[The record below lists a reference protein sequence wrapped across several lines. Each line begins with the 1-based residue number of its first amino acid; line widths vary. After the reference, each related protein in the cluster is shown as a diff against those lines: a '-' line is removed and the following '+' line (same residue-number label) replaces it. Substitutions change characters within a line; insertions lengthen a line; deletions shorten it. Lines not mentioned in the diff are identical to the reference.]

1 MEDKFLID
9 QQTLRDLQLRDVNTR
24 SIFDYF
30 DQGIT
35 EGAQLL
41 MLSIFYEPLMDVQA
55 IKHRQMLI
63 KRLEKVAHVE
73 FPFYR
78 IILMDLEKYIQSR
91 HSGIK
96 RSIGIMDIVYVKSPI
111 YYYKTRNI
119 IELSEFLI
127 KLLSFY
133 KQVDENDE
141 YEDLREQIDI
151 IEICLAQIFKKIPY
165 DTEKLKI
172 NIFNVDDL
180 DRLIRFELGKYIK
193 KIIPFFYEID
203 AYLAVAKIAKANAYC
218 YPEVFEKNE
227 TGKVKMQ
234 GVYHIYHKKPVKND
248 IVLNNEKR
256 IWFLTGANMAGKSS
270 IIKSISTAVYLTHI
284 GFPVP
289 ADAIQM
295 DLLDGLFTSINLQDN
310 LELGYSHFYVEAIRL
325 KEIMGHL
332 KPHSNALI
340 ILDELF
346 KGTNHT
352 DASKAIYE
360 VMKELAQVKGPYL
373 IVSSHI
379 TELADQLQEIPMVDF
394 YKMEIGADS
403 AGQPEFTYKIV
414 PGIADEKLGM
424 WLLKKSGAFDEINR
438 LKEVNPSN

>member
-9 QQTLRDLQLRDVNTR
+9 EQTLKDLQLRDVSTR

-41 MLSIFYEPLMDVQA
+41 MLKIFYQPLKDVHA
-55 IKHRQMLI
+55 IKNRQTLI
-63 KRLEKVAHVE
+63 RRLEKVVHVE

-78 IILMDLEKYIQSR
+78 IILKDLEKYINSR

-96 RSIGIMDIVYVKSPI
+96 QSVGLMDLIIVRSPI
-111 YYYKTRNI
+111 FYYKKRNI

-133 KQVDENDE
+133 KQVNGANE
-141 YEDLREQIDI
+141 YEDLTEQIGYM
-151 IEICLAQIFKKIPY
+151 ELCLEKIFKKAPY
-165 DTEKLKI
+165 DSEKLKI
-172 NIFNVDDL
+172 NIFNVDTL

-193 KIIPFFYEID
+193 KVIPFFYEVD
-203 AYLAVAKIAKANAYC
+203 AFLAIAKIAKANGYC
-218 YPEVFEKNE
+218 YPEVFEKNQ
-227 TGKVKMQ
+227 TGIVRMQ
-234 GVYHIYHKKPVKND
+234 GVYHIFHKKPVKNN
-248 IVLNNEKR
+248 IQLNSEKR

-270 IIKSISTAVYLTHI
+270 IIKSISTAIYLTHL

-289 ADAIQM
+289 ADSIQM

-325 KEIMGHL
+325 KEIVAQL
-332 KPHSNALI
+332 PPDSNALI

-360 VMKELAQVKGPYL
+360 VMKELADVNGPYV

-379 TELADQLQEIPMVDF
+379 TELAEQLKEIPMIDF
-394 YKMEIGADS
+394 YKMQIGTDAD
-403 AGQPEFTYKIV
+403 GQPEFTYKIV
-414 PGIADEKLGM
+414 EGIADEKLGM
-424 WLLKKSGAFDEINR
+424 WLLKKSGAFDEIHR
-438 LKEVNPSN
+438 LKKIEQ